1 MNVGWVGLGNMG
13 GPMTANLVKA
23 GHAVKG
29 FDLSDTAKAAAAANG
44 VTVVDSIADAVADAD
59 IVFTML
65 PAGKHALEV
74 ITGADG
80 VFVGAPKTAL
90 VVDSSTIDI
99 ETARELHQAADQQ
112 GFTFL
117 DAPVSGGV
125 SGAAAGTLTFMVG
138 GEEAALDKARPII
151 EVMAGKIFHC
161 GGPGNGQAAKITNNM
176 MLAICLQATC
186 EGAVLAERLG
196 LDSKTFQQL
205 ATVSS
210 GDSWPLRTWYPIAG
224 VVETGAVNRDFA
236 GGFSTALL
244 RKDVGLALQA
254 GEGTGTDLSFAS
266 AVADRLDRV
275 IEKGW
280 ADRDCSIL
288 VKLLEEPAPAGDAD
302 SSAATGS
309 DPH

>member
-80 VFVGAPKTAL
+80 VFIGAPKTAL

-112 GFTFL
+112 GSTFL

>member
-29 FDLSDTAKAAAAANG
+29 FDLSDAAKGAAAANG

-65 PAGKHALEV
+65 PAGKQALEV
-74 ITGADG
+74 ITGPGG
-80 VFVGAPKTAL
+80 VFAGAPKTAL
-90 VVDSSTIDI
+90 VIDSSTIDI
-99 ETARELHQAADQQ
+99 ETARELHRTADQR

-138 GEEAALDKARPII
+138 GSEAAVEKARPVI
-151 EVMAGKIFHC
+151 EVMAGKIFRC

-210 GDSWPLRTWYPIAG
+210 GDSWPLRTWYPIPG

-288 VKLLEEPAPAGDAD
+288 VKLLEEPAGAGQV
-302 SSAATGS
+302 
-309 DPH
+309 DPLA